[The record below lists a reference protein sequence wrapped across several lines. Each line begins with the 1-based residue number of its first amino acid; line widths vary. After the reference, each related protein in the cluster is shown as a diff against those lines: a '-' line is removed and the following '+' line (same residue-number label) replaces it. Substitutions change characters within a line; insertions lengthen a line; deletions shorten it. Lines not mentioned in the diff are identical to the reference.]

1 MSTIDTQK
9 WYILINDENILI
21 CFVSIIWKWRPI
33 NGAVPSQF
41 SLAIKT
47 QIDVL
52 RFQSSKFENGF
63 YQWRHSAVHCCTRLI
78 RIKIINC
85 LYSQNP
91 FSNFWL
97 RHLICCYRHCVYI
110 GVLSLKKVQFNLK
123 ESILMAAKRCICAVK
138 SSWCVS

>member
-1 MSTIDTQK
+1 MIVICNGEVLTIWPHYLSVLTSFNFCCPLYPK

-41 SLAIKT
+41 SLAIKS
-47 QIDVL
+47 QIDGWGFKVQNL
-52 RFQSSKFENGF
+52 KMDFINGGILLF
-63 YQWRHSAVHCCTRLI
+63 TAARLI

-97 RHLICCYRHCVYI
+97 
-110 GVLSLKKVQFNLK
+110 KTPNLLLPTLCIYW
-123 ESILMAAKRCICAVK
+123 SII
-138 SSWCVS
+138 S

>member
-1 MSTIDTQK
+1 MIHFDK
-9 WYILINDENILI
+9 WWKYSDLLCLNHLEMKIYKWCGPFPVLISYKNPN
-21 CFVSIIWKWRPI
+21 RR
-33 NGAVPSQF
+33 
-41 SLAIKT
+41 
-47 QIDVL
+47 L

-63 YQWRHSAVHCCTRLI
+63 YQWRHSAVHCCIRLI